1 MVQNTIYPLKVH
13 DFHKL
18 SIYLKSEVHY
28 FDLIILFIC
37 RNDGL
42 EVWSLSKDI
51 VTKKSYSCSQIYVT
65 KNKQLK

>member
-1 MVQNTIYPLKVH
+1 MVQNTIYPLKVD

-42 EVWSLSKDI
+42 EV
-51 VTKKSYSCSQIYVT
+51 
-65 KNKQLK
+65 